1 MMGHRAPQ
9 RSLFDAQSLPHRVPT
24 DSFYGRMAAISDVV
38 FDDADLSAMY
48 CLDNGRPSLPP
59 ALLSG
64 VLLLQFYDDAS
75 DAEAVDRL
83 LFDLRWKV
91 ALGLPLDYQG
101 FDPSSLVY
109 FRKRLLKHGRE
120 RYAFDRFI
128 AVGRAAGF
136 IPDKVT
142 LLTDTTSAQGAGAV
156 QDTYT
161 LIRKAIRKLLKDL
174 GYRLPGK
181 RRGLSAETQALVST
195 YLAQDQKAAIDW
207 ADPTQRAAQLQQLVA
222 DESADADVRT
232 SGWMLIK
239 ILGDDVVQD
248 AETGPQIGQGPAPDR
263 IISITDPEMRHGR
276 KSRSQLFNGYKVS
289 VSTDLV
295 SDMMLDIND
304 VSARGSDGRWRLR
317 IRRELGRLCR
327 VSTASGRVDNPRAAC
342 GESGSR

>member
-1 MMGHRAPQ
+1 MLRHRDPQ
-9 RSLFDAQSLPHRVPT
+9 RSLFDAQALPHRVPT
-24 DSFYGRMAAISDVV
+24 DSFYGRMAAISDVL

-101 FDPSSLVY
+101 FDPSSLSY

-142 LLTDTTSAQGAGAV
+142 LLTDTTSAHGAGAV

-174 GYRLPGK
+174 GYRPPGK
-181 RRGLSAETQALVST
+181 RRGLSAETQALVKT
-195 YLAQDQKAAIDW
+195 YVDQDQKADIDW
-207 ADPTQRAAQLQQLVA
+207 ADPTQRAVQLHQLVADAEAVIELAA

-248 AETGPQIGQGPAPDR
+248 AETGPQIG
-263 IISITDPEMRHGR
+263 
-276 KSRSQLFNGYKVS
+276 
-289 VSTDLV
+289 
-295 SDMMLDIND
+295 
-304 VSARGSDGRWRLR
+304 
-317 IRRELGRLCR
+317 
-327 VSTASGRVDNPRAAC
+327 
-342 GESGSR
+342 